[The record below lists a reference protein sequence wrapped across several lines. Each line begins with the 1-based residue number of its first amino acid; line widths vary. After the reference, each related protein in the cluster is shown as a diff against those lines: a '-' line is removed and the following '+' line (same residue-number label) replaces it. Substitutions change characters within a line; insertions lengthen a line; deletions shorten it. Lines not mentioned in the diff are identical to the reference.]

1 MQTHASK
8 SRLILVLLLTGQ
20 KKREI
25 VKATTEQPGLI
36 STFSRK
42 FLYCNKHMFGIFL
55 FTQHINTT
63 DYRVCIK
70 EIHKP
75 NGYDPVK
82 VATMMIG
89 E

>member
-1 MQTHASK
+1 M
-8 SRLILVLLLTGQ
+8 
-20 KKREI
+20 REMF
-25 VKATTEQPGLI
+25 KAITEQPGLI
-36 STFSRK
+36 STFTRK
-42 FLYCNKHMFGIFL
+42 MIYCHKYILGIFL